1 MQGRRGDRVQKVEH
15 EAKDRTSSS
24 AMTMAITT
32 LVGFHF
38 EEGMD
43 FFNPLILRVGPF
55 F

>member
-1 MQGRRGDRVQKVEH
+1 MQGRHGDRGQKVEH

-24 AMTMAITT
+24 AMTMTITT

-43 FFNPLILRVGPF
+43 LFNPSYLE
-55 F
+55 